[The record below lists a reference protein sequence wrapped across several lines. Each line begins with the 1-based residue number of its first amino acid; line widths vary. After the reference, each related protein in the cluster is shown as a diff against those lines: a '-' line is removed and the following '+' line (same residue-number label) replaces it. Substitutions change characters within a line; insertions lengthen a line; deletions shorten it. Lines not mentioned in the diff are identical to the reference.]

1 VTTMTPRTRK
11 LTPEDILDLR
21 AYERVREDMRV
32 RVIETK
38 RRRRISLGTIVTVAF
53 ENRETMRS
61 QIHEMLRAEK
71 AMDDAAVLEELRAY
85 NPLIPEPGQL
95 CATLFI
101 ELTSDAQMREWLP
114 KLVGIERALVLRLA
128 DGSSVRAVVDEQ
140 HAEGLTRE
148 EVTAAVHYVRFEMT
162 PSEVEAFARGGVR
175 LECDL
180 SNYLESVVLPDFTV
194 EELLG
199 DLRDDADAPR
209 GG

>member
-1 VTTMTPRTRK
+1 MTPRTRK

>member
-1 VTTMTPRTRK
+1 MTTMTPRTRK

>member
-1 VTTMTPRTRK
+1 M
-11 LTPEDILDLR
+11 L
-21 AYERVREDMRV
+21 
-32 RVIETK
+32 
-38 RRRRISLGTIVTVAF
+38 F
-53 ENRETMRS
+53 RS
-61 QIHEMLRAEK
+61 DEL
-71 AMDDAAVLEELRAY
+71 VYEELKAY
-85 NPLIPEPGQL
+85 NPLIPEAGQL
-95 CATLFI
+95 SATLFI
-101 ELTSDAQMREWLP
+101 ELTSDEQMREWLP

>member
-1 VTTMTPRTRK
+1 MTTMTPRTRK

-95 CATLFI
+95 CATVFI